1 MGVNLCFSES
11 RFGGM
16 FADLT
21 CTHFNAF
28 FTVSQ
33 RPVDVGVALAS
44 PRAKKDAS
52 FFIVVGSCVLIC
64 SAELNQR
71 SVLPCRLNRDFLQ
84 LTHRLFEQ

>member
-1 MGVNLCFSES
+1 
-11 RFGGM
+11 M
-16 FADLT
+16 FADLMT
-21 CTHFNAF
+21 FKNLNAF

-64 SAELNQR
+64 SAEVNQAER
-71 SVLPCRLNRDFLQ
+71 VAL
-84 LTHRLFEQ
+84 